1 MAKIRIG
8 IGSDFRLKDQ
18 KLGLGENNPQERLDV
33 AGVAKGQDL
42 KVTGISSLTAYEGFL
57 RADHQI
63 TENTTLTFDQGPV
76 SSLSG
81 EIIVGTGQT
90 VTVNEVVKETAGVG
104 NGSGDQWFDIN
115 GNHAFKTN
123 GDPTWDGSAFVYDGT
138 GDYHSLSGG
147 DTSTF
152 EVGSSNFT
160 LEQWVNI
167 TANSS
172 IVGTFFSKGN
182 DNSVGTNFM
191 SLQTTGA
198 NTTPGFFFGSGVAL
212 LSGSSVGTGG
222 WHHYVVTRSGNNFT
236 LYVDGTSVDTATSSS
251 SLASGITGGINIGA
265 QSYSVSTDGRKLNGK
280 ISITRLYSGRVL
292 TAAEV
297 TSNYNAGHTATTSA
311 VAATVDL
318 NANNPASYPG
328 TVRDVDTT
336 DVTRAGGSEV
346 ECLKVFNTFTP
357 PSGGTNERPYA
368 PKPGELYY
376 NYDFKTIEFFD
387 GYGWRQVDNTTRSGR
402 AVFAGG
408 YITGDSRTKEMI
420 LIQIHTR
427 GNATYFGDLA
437 NAAATDIQGVGS
449 EVRGVLTGG
458 YDGGRTTAMDYI
470 TIASEGNGID
480 FGNLTVGRNAL
491 GSASSSTRGL
501 AAGGN
506 AGSNAINTIDY
517 IQISTLG
524 DALEFGDLTNER
536 TPSGGISSPTRGVF
550 GSGDDYAPG
559 WTGLSVRTLD
569 YSTFASKGNAV
580 DFGEDSAARIT
591 GNGCGN
597 GIRGCWAGGYIA
609 PTLGG
614 TASAIMEGGRAMT
627 YVTIASTGNAI
638 EFGTL
643 TMGSRTYIGA
653 SSTKTRGIFTG
664 GSAYPVHY
672 NEIDYIQF
680 ASLGDSLDFGDL
692 PREKGY
698 MTGSVSDSHGGLGGF

>member
-1 MAKIRIG
+1 MASIRRGYSDDFTLKNNSVG
-8 IGSDFRLKDQ
+8 IGTST
-18 KLGLGENNPQERLDV
+18 GQEALDV
-33 AGVAKGQDL
+33 VDGAVKGQDL

-63 TENTTLTFDQGPV
+63 AENTTLSFDQGPV

-90 VTVNEVVKETAGVG
+90 VTVNEIVKETAGVG
-104 NGSGDQWFDIN
+104 NGSGGQWNDLN
-115 GNHAFKTN
+115 GNYAFKTN

-198 NTTPGFFFGSGVAL
+198 NTTPGFFFNSGVAL

-280 ISITRLYSGRVL
+280 ISITRLYSNRVL

-297 TSNYNAGHTATTSA
+297 ISNYNAGHTATTSA

-336 DVTRAGGSEV
+336 DVTRAGGSEI
-346 ECLKVFNTFTP
+346 ECLKVYDTFTP
-357 PSGGTNERPYA
+357 PSGGTNERPEA

-387 GYGWRQVDNTTRSGR
+387 GNGWRQVDNRAGAGR
-402 AVFAGG
+402 GYFAGG
-408 YITGDSRTKEMI
+408 AEQVKRIGTVLIQTLGSATTFGELENGRQNGSTGGALSSSTRALVSGGYIAPAASTDIDYFTLTSTGTAVDFGNLRVAVRNHASCASSTRGLFGGGEPGPTAEITYVEIATKGDSLNFGDMTVARHQVTATSSP
-420 LIQIHTR
+420 TR
-427 GNATYFGDLA
+427 GVFLAASQNFKIMDYVTIASKGDALDFGDLSRERD
-437 NAAATDIQGVGS
+437 NSSGVSNG
-449 EVRGVLTGG
+449 VRGVIGSG
-458 YDGGRTTAMDYI
+458 YAGPGAGVRVKTMDYITFASQGNAIDFGERTQAADCAATCDSTRGIFKSDYAGPSPLNSNNLMDYI
-470 TIASEGNGID
+470 TIAS
-480 FGNLTVGRNAL
+480 A
-491 GSASSSTRGL
+491 
-501 AAGGN
+501 
-506 AGSNAINTIDY
+506 
-517 IQISTLG
+517 G
-524 DALEFGDLTNER
+524 DAVDWGDFVD
-536 TPSGGISSPTRGVF
+536 SGSQ
-550 GSGDDYAPG
+550 
-559 WTGLSVRTLD
+559 
-569 YSTFASKGNAV
+569 
-580 DFGEDSAARIT
+580 
-591 GNGCGN
+591 
-597 GIRGCWAGGYIA
+597 
-609 PTLGG
+609 
-614 TASAIMEGGRAMT
+614 
-627 YVTIASTGNAI
+627 
-638 EFGTL
+638 
-643 TMGSRTYIGA
+643 TMG
-653 SSTKTRGIFTG
+653 
-664 GSAYPVHY
+664 
-672 NEIDYIQF
+672 N
-680 ASLGDSLDFGDL
+680 
-692 PREKGY
+692 
-698 MTGSVSDSHGGLGGF
+698 MSDSHGGLGGF

>member
-1 MAKIRIG
+1 MASIRRGYSDDFTLKNNSVG
-8 IGSDFRLKDQ
+8 IGTST
-18 KLGLGENNPQERLDV
+18 GQEALDV
-33 AGVAKGQDL
+33 VDGAVKGQDL

-63 TENTTLTFDQGPV
+63 AENTTLSFDQGPV

-90 VTVNEVVKETAGVG
+90 VTVNEIVKETAGVG
-104 NGSGDQWFDIN
+104 NGSGGQWNDLN
-115 GNHAFKTN
+115 GNYAFKTN

-198 NTTPGFFFGSGVAL
+198 NTTPGFFFNSGVAL

-280 ISITRLYSGRVL
+280 ISITRLYSNRVL

-297 TSNYNAGHTATTSA
+297 ISNYNAGHTATTSA

-336 DVTRAGGSEV
+336 DVTRAGGSEI
-346 ECLKVFNTFTP
+346 ECLKVYDTFTP
-357 PSGGTNERPYA
+357 PSGGTNERPEA

-387 GYGWRQVDNTTRSGR
+387 GNGWRQVDNTTRSGR
-402 AVFAGG
+402 MIFSQGNSPHNDISNDFVQSTTLGNAVYFGDLSASRAVYGGAGSDGRRGIFAGG
-408 YITGDSRTKEMI
+408 Y
-420 LIQIHTR
+420 
-427 GNATYFGDLA
+427 NY
-437 NAAATDIQGVGS
+437 N
-449 EVRGVLTGG
+449 
-458 YDGGRTTAMDYI
+458 
-470 TIASEGNGID
+470 
-480 FGNLTVGRNAL
+480 
-491 GSASSSTRGL
+491 
-501 AAGGN
+501 
-506 AGSNAINTIDY
+506 NTIDY
-517 IQISTLG
+517 VTIASAGT
-524 DALEFGDLTNER
+524 AVNFGDLSKPSFGNAMSCSSTRAVIYLGYTN
-536 TPSGGISSPTRGVF
+536 TPATGPLDIIEYVETSTTGNSLDFGDHGNTVWSGVGAATPTRGIY
-550 GSGDDYAPG
+550 GSSAAA
-559 WTGLSVRTLD
+559 TGLQYVTI
-569 YSTFASKGNAV
+569 ASKGNAV
-580 DFGEDSAARIT
+580 TFGKNAIE
-591 GNGCGN
+591 
-597 GIRGCWAGGYIA
+597 GGW
-609 PTLGG
+609 GQG
-614 TASAIMEGGRAMT
+614 TASSNSISMLLSNQLQGSTRCS
-627 YVTIASTGNAI
+627 VTKTNIASLGRSIVFGELTKERHGAGSGSNSTRTLFAGGNDPSPATYNIIDYFTITTSGNAI
-638 EFGTL
+638 
-643 TMGSRTYIGA
+643 
-653 SSTKTRGIFTG
+653 
-664 GSAYPVHY
+664 
-672 NEIDYIQF
+672 
-680 ASLGDSLDFGDL
+680 DFGDL
-692 PREKGY
+692 TALKRNTAGC
-698 MTGSVSDSHGGLGGF
+698 SDSHGGLGGF